1 MVSQVFLHGS
11 RSLPFQICEN
21 GMTQD
26 FSHDM
31 PPIIPFYLTQSPDA
45 SNVYPSITVDAAIA
59 PFAFR

>member
-1 MVSQVFLHGS
+1 
-11 RSLPFQICEN
+11 
-21 GMTQD
+21 MTQD
-26 FSHDM
+26 FSYDM